1 MGFSDDGKEK
11 IILSLEKS
19 DEFTDDIQKYITI
32 KSLERFMDM
41 YHWDK
46 HYEINITMEEFEK
59 YFQPIVEKYKPKMV
73 EYSRKKILEGE
84 TDESKRFDI

>member
-1 MGFSDDGKEK
+1 
-11 IILSLEKS
+11 
-19 DEFTDDIQKYITI
+19 
-32 KSLERFMDM
+32 MDM
-41 YHWDK
+41 YHWEK